1 MIERMREHPLIV
13 GSIIAGALLILGAI
27 LVQNRASYP
36 AYVSEQAW
44 NPNSPS
50 TNGQISAA
58 TNPVPTPQTTPSQAY
73 ATQTLP
79 YTTNST
85 GNNTGSALQGSYTAV
100 TTDNL
105 DALLQSISLPA
116 GTKPKTQTTSS
127 SVGDINVW
135 SYIPS
140 GLVSTSSAPS
150 RSGTQDALYQYGN
163 EIGSMIQGY
172 EATHQSVV
180 QIITG
185 AVNDR
190 QDSAKEAAVEK
201 IGRDMIELGNNIA
214 SVDTAPKTIKP
225 SGSALAQ
232 SYKTVGTSLIKT
244 AQAQSQRDADYIAAL
259 KTYNATT
266 DTFTHAFV
274 GIALVFSLNEVSF
287 SQTDPG
293 SVFTFSGGS
302 GGL

>member
-1 MIERMREHPLIV
+1 
-13 GSIIAGALLILGAI
+13 
-27 LVQNRASYP
+27 VQTRASYP
-36 AYVSEQAW
+36 SFVNDQAW
-44 NPNSPS
+44 NANTPIAS
-50 TNGQISAA
+50 GQISA
-58 TNPVPTPQTTPSQAY
+58 TPNPVPTPQARPVVAY

-79 YTTNST
+79 YTVNTT
-85 GNNTGSALQGSYTAV
+85 GNGIGTAPQGSYTVV

-105 DALLQSISLPA
+105 DELLQSISLPA
-116 GTKPKTQTTSS
+116 GSKPKAQPTGT

-135 SYIPS
+135 NYIPA
-140 GLVSTSSAPS
+140 GLLSTSSAPS

-190 QDSAKEAAVEK
+190 QDPTKEAAVEK
-201 IGRDMIELGNNIA
+201 IGRDMIELGNNIIA
-214 SVDTAPKTIKP
+214 VDSAPKTIKP
-225 SGSALAQ
+225 AGSALAQ

-259 KTYNATT
+259 KAYDATA
-266 DTFTHAFV
+266 DSFTHAFV

-287 SQTDPG
+287 SQSDPG
-293 SVFTFSGGS
+293 SVFSFSSGG
-302 GGL
+302 GL